1 MLLPLETI
9 AIILYLAS
17 ISSQSA
23 TKLSLAYSLLSILAT
38 GIFCLLIAGLETIIL
53 LKREK
58 LYTKLSRLLISI
70 CNSANKA
77 LGCITTIFLLH
88 YYAVYNIFSFA
99 IPKLSGN
106 YLLQNVTGMLIYIF
120 IAVCSWLPWFY
131 LHRRTNPGSWAL
143 WSYLIH
149 KFRYTFFIL
158 GLWLPGII
166 LNEYLD
172 SEQSLISGGE
182 LEIISTILFLLLA
195 WIFPFFLRKFWGCTL
210 LDDKELKDQITAL
223 TTKAGVKI
231 RGIYLWNLGGKSIPN
246 AAMVGFLPPFQY
258 LFISHGLINRLN
270 EDEILGVIAH
280 EIGHLKKRHIL
291 FYLLMSITALSVCEP
306 LIGMFLQNRIYI
318 IIGLVGLFFIYIR
331 FIFAWFSRRFEREAD
346 LFSAELLKDFRP
358 LWRGLERIGLAYG
371 NMRSEAS
378 WHHYGIAER
387 TRFLEE
393 SYYNGVMRQR
403 FKRNLRLLRIAAIA
417 VFICLLTLIF
427 YPASATVITDRATTV
442 EYRSETH
449 HMTRE
454 DWQEINILLGKDKL
468 P

>member
-23 TKLSLAYSLLSILAT
+23 SKLNLTYSLLSILAA
-38 GIFCLLIAGLETIIL
+38 GLFCLLLVGLQTILL

-58 LYTKLSRLLISI
+58 LYTKRSRLLISI
-70 CNSANKA
+70 CSSANKA
-77 LGCITTIFLLH
+77 LGCIAAIIILH
-88 YYAVYNIFSFA
+88 YYAVYNIYNFA
-99 IPKLSGN
+99 VPKLSGN
-106 YLLQNVTGMLIYIF
+106 YLLQNITGMLIYIF
-120 IAVCSWLPWFY
+120 IAICCWLPWFY
-131 LHRRTNPGSWAL
+131 LHRRTNPGSWTL
-143 WSYLIH
+143 WSYLLH
-149 KFRYTFFIL
+149 RFRYTFFIL
-158 GLWLPGII
+158 GLWLPGIV
-166 LNEYLD
+166 LNDYLD
-172 SEQSLISGGE
+172 SEQNLISGE
-182 LEIISTILFLLLA
+182 QLEIISTALFLLLA
-195 WIFPFFLRKFWGCTL
+195 WVFPLFLRKFWGCTPL
-210 LDDKELKDQITAL
+210 EDQELKKQIQAL
-223 TTKAGVKI
+223 TAKAGVKI
-231 RGIYLWNLGGKSIPN
+231 KGIYLWNLGGKSIPN

-258 LFISHGLINRLN
+258 LFISHGLVNRLR

-291 FYLLMSITALSVCEP
+291 FYLLMSITVLSACEP
-306 LIGMFLQNRIYI
+306 LISIFLQNRIYVI
-318 IIGLVGLFFIYIR
+318 LGLIGVFFLYIR
-331 FIFAWFSRRFEREAD
+331 FVFAWFSRRFEREAD

-393 SYYNGVMRQR
+393 SYYNGTMRKH
-403 FKRNLRLLRIAAIA
+403 FKRNLNLLRLAALA

-427 YPASATVITDRATTV
+427 YPSHPIHSSSIETSD
-442 EYRSETH
+442 YNSETH
-449 HMTRE
+449 HLNQQ
-454 DWQEINILLGKDKL
+454 DWLEIKTLLGKHKL